1 MKQEIVK
8 LGARGNRGL
17 FSIDFDYEADS
28 LGVYHMFRD
37 DQLRWRNKGIPAG
50 AVQKHKSALH
60 WEFHGSER
68 EWRESLVPYLA
79 ASLSDYIVR
88 EKEWKW
94 VKEFI
99 EESFLYKEEAPAIAE
114 IAHSLLN
121 GEREEVPETTL
132 LQKRKHFI
140 YREMA
145 EEIKHH
151 RSIQWRPMFT
161 FRFGAYYQ
169 LLVKAASAAID
180 EYKWEQEYQTL
191 VESCR
196 HYRKQIQPRHDAVH
210 ILLQEEPVFLN
221 EDKQVI
227 DEWTRLD
234 YLEPKIVFEDQ
245 LPFEYMVISPA
256 VSLAPKYLYL
266 YTDNEDGTVQTFRK
280 IFEEHLIV
288 LPPDEW
294 PSG

>member
-1 MKQEIVK
+1 M
-8 LGARGNRGL
+8 

-28 LGVYHMFRD
+28 LGVYRMFRS
-37 DQLRWRNKGIPAG
+37 DQQRWERKGIPAG

-60 WEFHGSER
+60 WEFGGSES

-79 ASLSDYIVR
+79 ASLSDYIVQ

-94 VKEFI
+94 VKEYI
-99 EESFLYKEEAPAIAE
+99 EEAFFYKEEAPAIAE

-121 GEREEVPETTL
+121 GEREDVPETTL

-191 VESCR
+191 VEGCR
-196 HYRKQIQPRHDAVH
+196 DYRKRTRPLHSAVH

-221 EDKQVI
+221 EEKQVI

-234 YLEPKIVFEDQ
+234 YLEPAIVFEDQ

-256 VSLAPKYLYL
+256 VSLAPENLYL
-266 YTDNEDGTVQTFRK
+266 YTDADDGTVQTLK
-280 IFEEHLIV
+280 MIFEEHMTV
-288 LPPDEW
+288 LPRSAW
-294 PSG
+294 PEGGKKA